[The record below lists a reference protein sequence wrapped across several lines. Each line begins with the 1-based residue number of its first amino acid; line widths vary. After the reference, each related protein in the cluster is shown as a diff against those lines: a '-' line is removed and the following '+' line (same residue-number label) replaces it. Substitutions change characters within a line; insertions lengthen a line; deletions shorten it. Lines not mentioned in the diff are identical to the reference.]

1 MEKLCW
7 NIWMNPKSNYK
18 GPLKREA
25 QREIWH
31 LQNRRRQWNQ
41 EGEIRETQP
50 QSRNAGSYRKTE
62 EARISFSSRA
72 SGGSTA
78 RPTPWSGS
86 VRLISHF
93 RFPEAWENEL
103 RLFLATSCGD
113 LLQQPQEINTLT
125 NYKLFQSGCW
135 NRHCP
140 GPKRVSCESSPPF
153 QMALSLLRGFIH
165 VPVLHSTL
173 WTLLGDPPQLSRLLC
188 LSCSLSLCY
197 SVLRT
202 RTCLVFPDSW
212 FRLLHLGSWSD
223 CFRAFS
229 LCRVLETIKHCR
241 WALPLLPAS
250 QGLLPFTAWCP
261 GSWKLWFQVFVCFF
275 WVALGGRVDLVPII
289 PSWLETL
296 LMFVGILFFFD

>member
-202 RTCLVFPDSW
+202 RTCLVSQT
-212 FRLLHLGSWSD
+212 LGSVCSTWEAGQTASVP
-223 CFRAFS
+223 S
-229 LCRVLETIKHCR
+229 LCAVFWKPSSIADGHFLCF
-241 WALPLLPAS
+241 LPLRDYFPSLPDVQDLENCGFRFLSAFFE
-250 QGLLPFTAWCP
+250 LL
-261 GSWKLWFQVFVCFF
+261 
-275 WVALGGRVDLVPII
+275 
-289 PSWLETL
+289 
-296 LMFVGILFFFD
+296 

>member
-41 EGEIRETQP
+41 EGKIRETQP

-62 EARISFSSRA
+62 EARISFSSWA

-140 GPKRVSCESSPPF
+140 GPKRGSCESSLPSRWLFPCSEGLSTCLCCTVLSEHSWGTLHSSPGSSVCP
-153 QMALSLLRGFIH
+153 ALSL
-165 VPVLHSTL
+165 SA
-173 WTLLGDPPQLSRLLC
+173 
-188 LSCSLSLCY
+188 
-197 SVLRT
+197 T
-202 RTCLVFPDSW
+202 RF
-212 FRLLHLGSWSD
+212 
-223 CFRAFS
+223 
-229 LCRVLETIKHCR
+229 
-241 WALPLLPAS
+241 
-250 QGLLPFTAWCP
+250 
-261 GSWKLWFQVFVCFF
+261 
-275 WVALGGRVDLVPII
+275 
-289 PSWLETL
+289 
-296 LMFVGILFFFD
+296 